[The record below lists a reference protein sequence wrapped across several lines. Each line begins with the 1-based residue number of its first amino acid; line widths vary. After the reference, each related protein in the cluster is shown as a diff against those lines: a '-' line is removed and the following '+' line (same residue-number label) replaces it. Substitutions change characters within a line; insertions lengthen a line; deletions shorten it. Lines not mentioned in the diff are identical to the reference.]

1 MTKIYWGDRVPGVN
15 DTKIMNEDGS
25 IKLST
30 IEGDT
35 SGTTRW
41 QGIVSY
47 VDMAEEGVTSW
58 SVSTTVKLP
67 AEPAAGMNSGIWIDC
82 DPTEDTR
89 TDAIIAAEY
98 DADATGFV
106 WKVYD
111 EEPNNTGN
119 WVDIEGQ
126 TALDPAVE
134 YNLTI
139 SFDGEVFTYYVDG
152 QELATV
158 NADAGIDNTV
168 VIEKIALEN
177 QNYGTMY
184 SSTWAVPEVTYT
196 TK

>member
-1 MTKIYWGDRVPGVN
+1 MTKIYWGDRIPRVN

-25 IKLST
+25 ITFST

-67 AEPAAGMNSGIWIDC
+67 AGLAAGMNSGIWIDC
-82 DPTEDTR
+82 DPTEITR
-89 TDAIIAAEY
+89 TDAIIAAVY
-98 DADATGFV
+98 DETAEGLV

-111 EEPNNTGN
+111 EEPNNGED

-126 TALDPAVE
+126 TALDPEGE
-134 YNLTI
+134 YVLTI
-139 SFDGEVFTYYVDG
+139 SFDGKVFTYYVDG

-168 VIEKIALEN
+168 IEKIALEN
-177 QNYGTMY
+177 QNYGTIY
-184 SSTWAVPEVTYT
+184 SSTWTVPEVTYT
-196 TK
+196 TE